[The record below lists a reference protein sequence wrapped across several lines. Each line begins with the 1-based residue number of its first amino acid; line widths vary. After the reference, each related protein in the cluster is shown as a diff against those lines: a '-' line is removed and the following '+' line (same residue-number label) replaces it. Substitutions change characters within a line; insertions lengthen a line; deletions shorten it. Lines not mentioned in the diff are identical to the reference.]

1 MDQGVIWS
9 SKAHYR
15 AVSVPKLIDV
25 IEKPILKFSIL
36 YAMKIL
42 DVVCGRQKLKLLAIV
57 SLKLEFQGTS
67 RCFPRCWQSLQG
79 SPGQLDKLARHTSE
93 FFLDWTIFDFPWFS
107 IYGWFCQHY
116 RADDEWW
123 RNDIRHVGWGKFWV
137 WRRRRW
143 WCRHFDLTKLGYAY
157 QALKLLQS

>member
-15 AVSVPKLIDV
+15 AVSVPKLLDV

-79 SPGQLDKLARHTSE
+79 SPGQLDKLVRHTSE
-93 FFLDWTIFDFPWFS
+93 FFLEWTTGKDLVSMVDFVNT
-107 IYGWFCQHY
+107 IELMMN
-116 RADDEWW
+116 DEEIIS
-123 RNDIRHVGWGKFWV
+123 NMLDEENLESEEDGDGDVDI
-137 WRRRRW
+137 
-143 WCRHFDLTKLGYAY
+143 LI
-157 QALKLLQS
+157 